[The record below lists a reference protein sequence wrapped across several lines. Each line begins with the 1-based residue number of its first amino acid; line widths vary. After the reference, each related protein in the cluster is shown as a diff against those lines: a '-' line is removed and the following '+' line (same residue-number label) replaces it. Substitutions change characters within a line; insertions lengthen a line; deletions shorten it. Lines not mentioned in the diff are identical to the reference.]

1 MDGGGRV
8 TYQMEKKELKL
19 KKLKTKF
26 FNSLSKVNADKR
38 ASFSPTVKTRIHG
51 FQKKIPGVLLD
62 SSVVF

>member
-8 TYQMEKKELKL
+8 AYQMEKKELKL

-38 ASFSPTVKTRIHG
+38 ASFSPTVKSRIHG
-51 FQKKIPGVLLD
+51 F
-62 SSVVF
+62 